1 MKKMLVKKAALDV
14 SEIQGDDVQLWLFK
28 LPETLDVE
36 TLNGTSMNLGS
47 TVAIEDVEYT
57 LSEGATL
64 EYDSLVNIW
73 PDTETGKMS
82 LGKPFSKIIHIA
94 EAPKTSSTDASKI
107 VANLA
112 AFLKFGT
119 TRSPLSAMNYDD
131 TATPEL
137 KVRYVPGGATLPLST
152 SKPSFAS
159 APSPT
164 KSNDIHSHH
173 KEEKH
178 KHKEHKHKHKE
189 HKHKHKE

>member
-1 MKKMLVKKAALDV
+1 MKKTVVKKAAVDV

-36 TLNGTSMNLGS
+36 TLNGMSMNLGS
-47 TVAIEDVEYT
+47 TMSIEDVEYT

-94 EAPKTSSTDASKI
+94 EAPKASATDATKI

-119 TRSPLSAMNYDD
+119 TRSPLAAMHYDD

-137 KVRYVPGGATLPLST
+137 KVRYVPGGATLPVST
-152 SKPSFAS
+152 SKPSLGS
-159 APSPT
+159 APSPA
-164 KSNDIHSHH
+164 KSNESSSHV
-173 KEEKH
+173 KEEKY

-189 HKHKHKE
+189 SKHKH